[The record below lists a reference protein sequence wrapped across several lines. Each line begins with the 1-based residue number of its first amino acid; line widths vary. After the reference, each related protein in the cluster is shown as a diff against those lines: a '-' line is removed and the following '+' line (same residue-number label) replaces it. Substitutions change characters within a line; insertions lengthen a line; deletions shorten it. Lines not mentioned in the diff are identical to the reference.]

1 MPLSVSEE
9 TKCLLGSWLR
19 AFVAGS
25 VALAMGGNYEPND
38 VLKAGLAAVL
48 PVIYNWAN
56 PKDTRYGRH

>member
-1 MPLSVSEE
+1 
-9 TKCLLGSWLR
+9 LLGSWLR

-25 VALAMGGNYEPND
+25 AALAMSGNWQPID

-56 PKDTRYGRH
+56 PKDTRYGRR

>member
-1 MPLSVSEE
+1 MMKFNEE

-25 VALAMGGNYEPND
+25 AALAMSGNWQPID

-56 PKDTRYGRH
+56 PKDTRYGRR

>member
-1 MPLSVSEE
+1 MKISEE
-9 TKCLLGSWLR
+9 TKCLLGSWVR

-25 VALAMGGNYEPND
+25 AALAMGGNYELTD

-56 PKDTRYGRH
+56 PKDQRYGRR